1 MKLLKINRRLF
12 VKSATAGASLA
23 ALPGILKAQQAPSQ
37 NVAGANSRINVA
49 CVGFS
54 DRFKD
59 ALLPSF
65 IKSKDEL
72 NFDMVALADL
82 WSQRRTEGKARI
94 EEKIGHG
101 IDLYKSDEDLYEKA
115 KNVDAVIISTAESS
129 ILDDTAFL
137 YIHRVDPTLTQHFV
151 KRMCDILISILG
163 LIVLSP
169 VMLATAVTLTAPR
182 VIREASSIRFI
193 TRSFIVGKIGPEG
206 RIPATLASRPRH
218 GQAGGCDSAGEGADG
233 RMMGGGRD

>member
-1 MKLLKINRRLF
+1 MKLLNLNRRHF
-12 VKSATAGASLA
+12 VKSAAAGASLA

-49 CVGFS
+49 CIGFS

-101 IDLYKSDEDLYEKA
+101 IS
-115 KNVDAVIISTAESS
+115 
-129 ILDDTAFL
+129 
-137 YIHRVDPTLTQHFV
+137 
-151 KRMCDILISILG
+151 
-163 LIVLSP
+163 
-169 VMLATAVTLTAPR
+169 
-182 VIREASSIRFI
+182 
-193 TRSFIVGKIGPEG
+193 
-206 RIPATLASRPRH
+206 
-218 GQAGGCDSAGEGADG
+218 
-233 RMMGGGRD
+233 